1 MGIINAFVNQ
11 IGREAGRDAY
21 RGVKNSSGSSSQ
33 SPNTGYNDEF
43 LEKVSSFKRLPNDN
57 NTLLNIVNYVEEAEN
72 ISVENFDWFDIFTEL
87 DNKIEFC
94 QRELAEDCQEKL
106 RLIDKQN
113 ALTFH
118 KKLDIHQSFIQEI
131 ISDRKVELSSKRNFI
146 SGILFSFVF
155 INPIYYKVSK
165 DRIFITFLVGM
176 IILGLSYLGF
186 FFSFSSEAMKIPKQ
200 NTPEAMRAMKTLGVL
215 FFSLA
220 GILYLRIVYN
230 GIKRCNLDNNSI
242 SAKEASLEHYT
253 LYLSQLKNNRD
264 LQN

>member
-21 RGVKNSSGSSSQ
+21 RGIKNSSGSYSHK
-33 SPNTGYNDEF
+33 PNSGFNDQF
-43 LEKVSSFKRLPNDN
+43 LDKVSSFKRLPNDN
-57 NTLLNIVNYVEEAEN
+57 DTLLNIVNYVEEAEN
-72 ISVENFDWFDIFTEL
+72 ISVENFDWFDIFAEL

-94 QRELAEDCQEKL
+94 QRELPEGCQEKIN
-106 RLIDKQN
+106 LIDKQN

-118 KKLDIHQSFIQEI
+118 KKLETHQLFIQEI
-131 ISDRKVELSSKRNFI
+131 ISDIKVELSSKRNFL

-165 DRIFITFLVGM
+165 DRIFMTFLVGM
-176 IILGLSYLGF
+176 IIFGLSYLGF

-230 GIKRCNLDNNSI
+230 GIKRCNLNNNSI
-242 SAKEASLEHYT
+242 SAKEASLEYYT

-264 LQN
+264 LEN